1 VATQRSSVRREQTL
15 TARVNGDSL
24 PGSLGVVTSPA
35 AAPRR
40 ELLLEAAADLFAAK
54 GYHAVGI
61 DDIGSAAGISGPGVY
76 RHFPSKQ
83 ALLEALCDR
92 AMARML
98 EGARRTRSS
107 VDDATAAL
115 EALVDLHV
123 DFAVDERALLG
134 VWAREQRALSDDVR
148 RSLRRRQRD
157 YERVWRTAAA
167 PLRDDLDE
175 GEVAVAVLATLA
187 LLNATALSDVSVE
200 PARLRALL
208 RRMALSALLT
218 RD

>member
-1 VATQRSSVRREQTL
+1 V
-15 TARVNGDSL
+15 
-24 PGSLGVVTSPA
+24 VVTSPA
-35 AAPRR
+35 PDVGQAGSTRR
-40 ELLLEAAADLFAAK
+40 ELLLEAAADLFAAR

-92 AMARML
+92 AMTRML
-98 EGARRTRSS
+98 DGARRTRTAA
-107 VDDATAAL
+107 DDASAAL

-123 DFAVDERALLG
+123 DFAVDKRALLG

-148 RSLRRRQRD
+148 RSLRRRQRE
-157 YERVWRTAAA
+157 YERVWRAAA
-167 PLRDDLDE
+167 TPLRDDLDE
-175 GEVAVAVLATLA
+175 AEVAVAVLATLS
-187 LLNATALSDVSVE
+187 LLNATALTDAKVDPV
-200 PARLRALL
+200 PLRALL
-208 RRMALSALLT
+208 RRMALAALLS